1 MPPSS
6 SSRNAPFQPPGRWP
20 VWGGEEWGLQL
31 SRSPGS
37 LRPQSAD
44 WVPFCFR
51 QHHPPPAPP
60 PTCLLPLPAK
70 CREHLGHPA
79 LLTLSGQ
86 QDPQFGLQLSSLHL
100 PPPLPPFPFPSPS
113 LPPLFLP
120 SSSLPFILPPPSL
133 SLFSL
138 PLLPSL
144 PSPPSLSFFPL
155 SIQPTPPPA
164 PTHRAQAHHPLPL
177 VCPWPC
183 TSHLVTNPIT
193 DVRPRSP
200 SARTQ
205 AQGPLRLVLTAHG
218 G

>member
-20 VWGGEEWGLQL
+20 VCGGEEWGLQL

-51 QHHPPPAPP
+51 QHHPPPHPP
-60 PTCLLPLPAK
+60 PHACCP
-70 CREHLGHPA
+70 CRPNAGS
-79 LLTLSGQ
+79 TSVT
-86 QDPQFGLQLSSLHL
+86 
-100 PPPLPPFPFPSPS
+100 
-113 LPPLFLP
+113 LP
-120 SSSLPFILPPPSL
+120 SSRCQGSRTHNLGCSSAPST
-133 SLFSL
+133 S
-138 PLLPSL
+138 LLPSL
-144 PSPPSLSFFPL
+144 PFLSLPPPFLPSSFPPPPYLLSSLPLLSLSFPSPSSPL
-155 SIQPTPPPA
+155 SLPLPPSVSSHSAFSQHPPPA